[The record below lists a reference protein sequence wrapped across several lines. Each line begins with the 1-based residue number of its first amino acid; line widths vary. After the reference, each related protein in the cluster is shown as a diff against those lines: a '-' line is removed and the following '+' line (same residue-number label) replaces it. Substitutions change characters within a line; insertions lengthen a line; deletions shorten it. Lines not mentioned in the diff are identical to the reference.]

1 MQACV
6 YFPKSNRERLL
17 PTDVFANAPATRGRG
32 SERSATDGV
41 ATQGTGAGP
50 RGTQVS
56 VRQRGPLLLRADG
69 RRQRRLRT
77 VARVTTTH
85 TQTLRVRS
93 NINHLSKRH
102 QTKVR

>member
-1 MQACV
+1 M
-6 YFPKSNRERLL
+6 
-17 PTDVFANAPATRGRG
+17 FANASATRGRG
-32 SERSATDGV
+32 SERSAEDGV
-41 ATQGTGAGP
+41 AAEGTGAGS

-56 VRQRGPLLLRADG
+56 VCERGSLLLRADG

-77 VARVTTTH
+77 VACVTTTH

-102 QTKVR
+102 QTQVR